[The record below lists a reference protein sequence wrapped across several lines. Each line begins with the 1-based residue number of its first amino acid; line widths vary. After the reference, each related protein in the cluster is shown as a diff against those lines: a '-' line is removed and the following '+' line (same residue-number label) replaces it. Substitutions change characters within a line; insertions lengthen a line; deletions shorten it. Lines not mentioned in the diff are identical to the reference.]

1 MNAWLHLR
9 DLLAVVSSDPELSS
23 LDDRTQRVL
32 EWVAVN
38 HPDRHPIYV
47 QTIVSECG
55 VASPAT
61 VHKAL
66 GVLERSG
73 HLEMEVDVIDSRR
86 RIVSPT
92 PKARRLLAK
101 LDRFVS
107 EWATTLKR

>member
-1 MNAWLHLR
+1 
-9 DLLAVVSSDPELSS
+9 
-23 LDDRTQRVL
+23 
-32 EWVAVN
+32 
-38 HPDRHPIYV
+38 
-47 QTIVSECG
+47 